1 MFRITISAKRQ
12 LRDIAEGRS
21 LEPGRYLRLAVPPE
35 WAGEGDFGI
44 VIDGLSPLDTEVE
57 YQGKTVLLVGPS
69 VDERLPDAVLDYKRA
84 PSQPRFT
91 LDVFGPR
98 PDDAAEDTPAD

>member
-1 MFRITISAKRQ
+1 MLRITISAKRQ
-12 LRDIAEGRS
+12 LRDIAGERS

-44 VIDGLSPLDTEVE
+44 VIDGLSPLDTQVD
-57 YQGKTVLLVGPS
+57 YQGRTVLLVGPG
-69 VDERLPDAVLDYKRA
+69 VDERLPNAVLDYKRPPA
-84 PSQPRFT
+84 PARFT

-98 PDDAAEDTPAD
+98 PDDAPDA

>member
-1 MFRITISAKRQ
+1 MLRITISAKRQ
-12 LRDIAEGRS
+12 LRDIATERS

-44 VIDGLSPLDTEVE
+44 VIDGLSPLDTQVD
-57 YQGKTVLLVGPS
+57 YQGRTVLLVGPG
-69 VDERLPDAVLDYKRA
+69 VDEQLPNAVLDYKRP

-98 PDDAAEDTPAD
+98 PDEAPEA